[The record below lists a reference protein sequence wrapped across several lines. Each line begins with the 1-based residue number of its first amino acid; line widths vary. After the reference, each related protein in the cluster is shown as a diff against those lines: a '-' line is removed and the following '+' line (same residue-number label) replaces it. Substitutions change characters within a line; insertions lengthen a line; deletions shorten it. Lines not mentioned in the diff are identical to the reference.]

1 MAHGHSHLVEPKMI
15 EEVTKPDHTTKYLEF
30 WRVKE
35 YAKTSKWEVV
45 SKSGSNLGYIKWFA
59 RWRQYCFFPYE
70 GTVFNRTC
78 MKDVEEFISRE
89 MEARKNAK

>member
-1 MAHGHSHLVEPKMI
+1 MR
-15 EEVTKPDHTTKYLEF
+15 EEVTKPEHATEYLEF

-35 YAKTSKWEVV
+35 YPKTSKWEVV

-70 GTVFNRTC
+70 GTVFNREC
-78 MKDVEEFISRE
+78 MRDINVFIESQ
-89 MEARKNAK
+89 MNARKK